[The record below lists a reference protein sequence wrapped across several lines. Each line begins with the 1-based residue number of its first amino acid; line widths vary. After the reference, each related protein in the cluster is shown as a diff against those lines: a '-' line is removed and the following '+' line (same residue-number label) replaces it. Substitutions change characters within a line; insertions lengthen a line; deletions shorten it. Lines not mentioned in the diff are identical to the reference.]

1 MRTLLQPSGRLT
13 RRPFNKKVLAFLSII
28 TAAMLLAGVPF
39 GGDAGQ
45 AQAGY
50 TQMQSKLA
58 GRYEGYRQRRAE
70 QRQAYKAQKTKR
82 RPAKKT
88 YQKSRKKKAYKKY
101 RNGKRRYSGKKRYSG
116 KTAKYRKS
124 KRSKSSKRYAYKKK
138 YKKVAS
144 LSPSY
149 QPNSRKSLS
158 GSGVRWVASAGC
170 LNGTLKSIV
179 YQVASKFG
187 PVTVSSTC
195 RSKKRNARAGGAK
208 RSQHLSG
215 SAVDF
220 RVHANHRAAYAYLK
234 SHGSVGGYKHYGGGL
249 FHIDV
254 GPRRTW

>member
-1 MRTLLQPSGRLT
+1 MRTLRQPSGTPT
-13 RRPFNKKVLAFLSII
+13 RRPSIKKVLAFLSII
-28 TAAMLLAGVPF
+28 AAAMLFAGVPF

-50 TQMQSKLA
+50 TGMQSKLA
-58 GRYEGYRQRRAE
+58 GRYEGYRKRRVE
-70 QRQAYKAQKTKR
+70 QPQAYKTQKTYR
-82 RPAKKT
+82 RSAKKT
-88 YQKSRKKKAYKKY
+88 YQKLRKKKSYKRC
-101 RNGKRRYSGKKRYSG
+101 RNGKRRCSGKKRYSG
-116 KTAKYRKS
+116 KTVKYRKS
-124 KRSKSSKRYAYKKK
+124 KRSESSKRYAYKKK

-149 QPNSRKSLS
+149 QPKSRKSLS
-158 GSGVRWVASAGC
+158 GGGVRWVASAGC

-179 YQVASKFG
+179 YRVASKFG